1 MGVPPPPESDRG
13 PRRPQDLIR
22 RARRSQGLTRKGSCG
37 MTRGRVPPFRR
48 DRRGRG
54 PPLPGTGLGGATVPG
69 EDDRRRAPCWPDGLT
84 GAVSRR
90 SQRNDG
96 GRVPP
101 FPKGLTWRSRRPR
114 QGRKERGGSLRPLE
128 ADSGPTVPLPS
139 ASPRP
144 GPGPRGKPA
153 CQALEGFPVRSP
165 QTTYLGPRE
174 LSDHLAQ
181 MWGRGGA
188 SRWVGRWE
196 EAWPGAGRGSR
207 RWAWQG
213 RNTWPRW

>member
-101 FPKGLTWRSRRPR
+101 FAKGLTWRSRRPR
-114 QGRKERGGSLRPLE
+114 QGRKERGG
-128 ADSGPTVPLPS
+128 PS
-139 ASPRP
+139 APSRLTR
-144 GPGPRGKPA
+144 GPRSPSRL
-153 CQALEGFPVRSP
+153 QARGRARDRGESRRVR
-165 QTTYLGPRE
+165 
-174 LSDHLAQ
+174 
-181 MWGRGGA
+181 
-188 SRWVGRWE
+188 RW
-196 EAWPGAGRGSR
+196 RGSPSGLLR
-207 RWAWQG
+207 RRTWARGSCQS
-213 RNTWPRW
+213 T